1 MKDLDWCQEENK
13 DVLLCVCPRPM
24 CALASA
30 LACVD
35 ELMCALACVDEM
47 MCALACV
54 DEMMCALACVDE
66 LMCALACVYELM
78 CALWHVWMSC
88 TSIWSYKSKPRRR
101 KRQMTHIRAR
111 TVHCASFDAHRV
123 SYAPHLRHIRY
134 LVRGCLHQRG
144 HAGVGALRFAYPL
157 QNFSPSDESTVGGIL
172 T

>member
-1 MKDLDWCQEENK
+1 MRGFWGHTLNRRHCGTRGWMKDLDWCQEENK

-24 CALASA
+24 CALAS
-30 LACVD
+30 
-35 ELMCALACVDEM
+35 
-47 MCALACV
+47 
-54 DEMMCALACVDE
+54 ALACVDE

>member
-1 MKDLDWCQEENK
+1 MCALASA
-13 DVLLCVCPRPM
+13 LACVDELMCALACVDELMCALACVDELM

-54 DEMMCALACVDE
+54 D
-66 LMCALACVYELM
+66 ELM

-123 SYAPHLRHIRY
+123 SYVPQI
-134 LVRGCLHQRG
+134 
-144 HAGVGALRFAYPL
+144 
-157 QNFSPSDESTVGGIL
+157 I
-172 T
+172 